1 MTIRKFYMR
10 SKKEAFQMILSKSVS
25 AHDFQIKER
34 ITKYK
39 EVQNLQI
46 RVVGFSDRYDNYKL
60 LGYTEVENIS
70 EVFKTLDYMRKNEI
84 PLIINTNDIVDT
96 DGEEYYIDSIT
107 MVFPKVSGEIGSC
120 ITVYVEDV

>member
-1 MTIRKFYMR
+1 
-10 SKKEAFQMILSKSVS
+10 MILSKSVS

-34 ITKYK
+34 INKYK

-46 RVVGFSDRYDNYKL
+46 RIVGFSDRYDDYKL

-84 PLIINTNDIVDT
+84 PLIINTNDIIDT
-96 DGEEYYIDSIT
+96 DGEEYYINSIT

>member
-1 MTIRKFYMR
+1 MHIR
-10 SKKEAFQMILSKSVS
+10 I
-25 AHDFQIKER
+25 
-34 ITKYK
+34 
-39 EVQNLQI
+39 
-46 RVVGFSDRYDNYKL
+46 VGFSDRYDDYKL
-60 LGYTEVENIS
+60 LG

-84 PLIINTNDIVDT
+84 PLIINTNDVIDT